1 MGIQH
6 EKYELPV
13 LSQIITQTFGDFR
26 SRARPGDNLLALF
39 ALSAAPT
46 AAFWWLSQPTVPR
59 SNGPFGI
66 FRPCNRP
73 GGACQEACV
82 SPFPPIG
89 TFRSFASPACRTSA
103 GSAPGPNPSGG
114 NPRPRNGTA
123 RELRGRAASF
133 WHFRPLGRPGGG
145 LLAAF
150 RNHRPRQRQPSW
162 RFSHPLSP
170 PQQTFGDFRPCNSP
184 GGSFLA
190 AFTTIIPRDSNP
202 FGDSCNYQPS
212 QRHPFWRFFVPAPG
226 GPLAAALWHLSS
238 SQPLLQTAVCTS
250 DRGSC
255 TKKEAAWGRRRPLGR
270 GMCALKGTCAWGA
283 LC

>member
-1 MGIQH
+1 MDEHYGKIRVCSLLKIKAH
-6 EKYELPV
+6 
-13 LSQIITQTFGDFR
+13 TFGVFR
-26 SRARPGDNLLALF
+26 PFGRPGA
-39 ALSAAPT
+39 T
-46 AAFWWLSQPTVPR
+46 FWRLSQPTVPR
-59 SNGPFGI
+59 SDGPFGV

-82 SPFPPIG
+82 NPFPPIG
-89 TFRSFASPACRTSA
+89 AFRSFASPAHRTSA
-103 GSAPGPNPSGG
+103 GSAPGLSPSGG

-123 RELRGRAASF
+123 RGPRGRAASF
-133 WHFRPLGRPGGG
+133 WHFRPRTRSGGN
-145 LLAAF
+145 LLVAF
-150 RNHRPRQRQPSW
+150 RNHRPR
-162 RFSHPLSP
+162 
-170 PQQTFGDFRPCNSP
+170 
-184 GGSFLA
+184 
-190 AFTTIIPRDSNP
+190 
-202 FGDSCNYQPS
+202 

-270 GMCALKGTCAWGA
+270 GMCALKGTRTWGT

>member
-103 GSAPGPNPSGG
+103 GSAPGPTPSGG
-114 NPRPRNGTA
+114 NPRPRNGTD
-123 RELRGRAASF
+123 RGPRGRTASF
-133 WHFRPLGRPGGG
+133 WHFRPLGRPGGRF
-145 LLAAF
+145 LAAF
-150 RNHRPRQRQPSW
+150 RNHRPRQRQSSW
-162 RFSHPLSP
+162 RFSFLHTFWRQSFSAYHPCTRP
-170 PQQTFGDFRPCNSP
+170 PQADARASG
-184 GGSFLA
+184 
-190 AFTTIIPRDSNP
+190 
-202 FGDSCNYQPS
+202 
-212 QRHPFWRFFVPAPG
+212 
-226 GPLAAALWHLSS
+226 
-238 SQPLLQTAVCTS
+238 
-250 DRGSC
+250 RGSQA
-255 TKKEAAWGRRRPLGR
+255 KKEAAWGRRQPLGR
-270 GMCALKGTCAWGA
+270 GTCALKGTRAWGA